1 MRRKDKTDGEMLGKE
16 LSFWEKINKEMPK
29 RGSWAFSFRVWTL
42 AMGCDAWN

>member
-29 RGSWAFSFRVWTL
+29 RGSWAFSFSVWTL